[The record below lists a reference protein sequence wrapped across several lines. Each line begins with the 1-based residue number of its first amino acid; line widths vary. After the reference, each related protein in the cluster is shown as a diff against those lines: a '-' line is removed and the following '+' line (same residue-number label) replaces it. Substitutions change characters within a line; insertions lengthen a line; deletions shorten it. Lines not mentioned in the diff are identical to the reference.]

1 MTALEQGMGGVAL
14 ILGFALLC
22 SRRLNL
28 ALLWTGAQAAA
39 VSLAVV
45 GRSGSVAAVANGV
58 LSGVLVPVVLHRVCH
73 AYGPPDERDRLPL
86 VLGAAC
92 ALSLLAAEAGPLSL
106 PLAILLIGLLLVA
119 TRRSASFQ
127 AFGLCGMQQAA
138 LLATDSGGQG
148 GSPLTLMLVVPALP
162 ALAAAS
168 LWLGRLEQT
177 APP

>member
-28 ALLWTGAQAAA
+28 GLLWTGAQAAA
-39 VSLAVV
+39 VSLAI
-45 GRSGSVAAVANGV
+45 GARSGPGAALANAL
-58 LSGVLVPVVLHRVCH
+58 LSGVLVPVVLHRVCQS
-73 AYGPPDERDRLPL
+73 YGPPDERDRLPI

-92 ALSLLAAEAGPLSL
+92 ALSLLAAEAGPLAL

-138 LLATDSGGQG
+138 LLATNTGVQG
-148 GSPLTLMLVVPALP
+148 ASPLTLMLVVPALP

-168 LWLGRLEQT
+168 LWLGRVEQT